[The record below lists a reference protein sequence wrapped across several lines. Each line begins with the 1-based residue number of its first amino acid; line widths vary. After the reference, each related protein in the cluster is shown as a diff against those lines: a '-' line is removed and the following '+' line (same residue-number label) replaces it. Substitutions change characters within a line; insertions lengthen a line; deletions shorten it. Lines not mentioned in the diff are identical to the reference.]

1 MTQTGLSRRQKRIMA
16 QARKDALAVLDHPPS
31 VRFLVRTL
39 EDCGLWRDQMTASDN
54 LTNYNLGKRKTG
66 LDIMGQLQAVD
77 PDAMLKMLQ
86 VAAQERSNNAPLQ
99 DEEESDED

>member
-1 MTQTGLSRRQKRIMA
+1 MAHSTLSRRQKRIMA
-16 QARKDALAVLDHPPS
+16 QARKDALAVLDHPAS

-39 EDCGLWRDQMTASDN
+39 EDCGLWRDQIAASDN

-66 LDIMGQLQAVD
+66 LDIMGQLQSVD

-86 VAAQERSNNAPLQ
+86 IAAQERSNNAPRE
-99 DEEESDED
+99 DEVENDED